1 VLNLPAQPPPRPLLP
16 PAPIELAGDP
26 LPTSPNRTR
35 RKHKHIQKNVIAARE
50 GTNLRNYMTIEEHFD
65 ACGKKIS
72 LLDILI
78 SNIPAGMRKL
88 KEDQPNSRCSL
99 G

>member
-16 PAPIELAGDP
+16 LAPIELAGDP

-50 GTNLRNYMTIEEHFD
+50 GTNAAREGTNLRNYMTIEEHFD
-65 ACGKKIS
+65 ACGKFF
-72 LLDILI
+72 LL
-78 SNIPAGMRKL
+78 A
-88 KEDQPNSRCSL
+88 
-99 G
+99 